1 MEQIGTVLLKIILVF
16 LQAYW
21 IIIFANILLSWVVPP
36 TNSIKLFLSFVTE
49 PVIAPIRKL
58 LAPLTAKSTIP
69 LDLSPLVA
77 GMIILM
83 LQQVVMQLM

>member
-1 MEQIGTVLLKIILVF
+1 MEYIGTIILKIILVF

-21 IIIFANILLSWVVPP
+21 IVIFANILLSWVAPP
-36 TNSIKLFLSFVTE
+36 TNSIKMFLSFITE
-49 PVIAPIRKL
+49 PIIAPIRKL

-69 LDLSPLVA
+69 LDLSPLVT

-83 LQQVVMQLM
+83 LQQVIIQLM